1 METDLEEA
9 VSGPLARA
17 APPRE
22 IKNNRP
28 RRQCPLDQAR
38 RIGF

>member
-1 METDLEEA
+1 METDLEEV

-28 RRQCPLDQAR
+28 RRSALLTR
-38 RIGF
+38 REG